1 MIALKIKK
9 KKKRMLQ
16 DQPKPEGGRIYK
28 PPVVGQLCK
37 SIRSQTWCKQIYTAH
52 TLLNLHDL
60 ILNLNNF
67 LIKVNQLIR
76 NILKK
81 NWY

>member
-9 KKKRMLQ
+9 KNKQTKMPQ
-16 DQPKPEGGRIYK
+16 DQPKPEGGRVYK

-37 SIRSQTWCKQIYTAH
+37 SIRAQTWCKQIYTAH

-76 NILKK
+76 NIL
-81 NWY
+81 